1 MIFQGGQTTAEV
13 SHYKTVHQRSHM
25 RGNNTIDDIQADSP
39 REEKSGVLNIG
50 SIGVAAYNPKSGNA
64 IKKKIKK
71 ETQDLDQHTNCL
83 IFGQEAVLMCLKLL
97 NIYLFNSV
105 YRPDY

>member
-64 IKKKIKK
+64 IKKKNK
-71 ETQDLDQHTNCL
+71 ERNSR
-83 IFGQEAVLMCLKLL
+83 FGPAHELL
-97 NIYLFNSV
+97 NFWSGSSTNVLEIVEYIFIQFCL
-105 YRPDY
+105 PA